1 MTELKIESAHFFG
14 WHSTGQAKAKFGE
27 TEIEVKVDEA
37 TTAEILALI
46 MRYVQDQQARMADEI
61 RTAQPAL
68 LIDASVSEAEYNEV

>member
-46 MRYVQDQQARMADEI
+46 MRYVQAQQRRMADEI
-61 RTAQPAL
+61 ATAQPAL
-68 LIDASVSEAEYNEV
+68 LIDASAIIGEYDEV